1 MKKFT
6 VGQNVRFINA
16 AAHIKSPAFY
26 PEVGTIGKVVCVND
40 FDCLVA
46 WPDGTT
52 SGSGRWYAE
61 NNDLVAVR
69 ETKQPSTNAALDEF
83 SPEVSR
89 ALKDL
94 FSYVE
99 RVNVSRQ
106 RALYVDYNRSIPGLL
121 SIMEW
126 DKEKRTFS
134 VHENF
139 HSTRYGGNIVRM
151 IEAAHIWLT
160 INHPANDRCGTHV
173 YYARLSFRCPDVA
186 CLVRTTTRSALVA
199 AKEIGEGAEIV
210 EIQSLHGR
218 VLDIAKKQPDGTYKR
233 LK

>member
-1 MKKFT
+1 MKKFY

-16 AAHIKSPAFY
+16 AAHIESPDFC
-26 PEVGTIGKVVCVND
+26 PEVGTIGKVISVND

-46 WPDGTT
+46 WPAGTT
-52 SGSGRWYAE
+52 SGSDIWYVE
-61 NNDLVAVR
+61 NTDIVGVGDNQVTA
-69 ETKQPSTNAALDEF
+69 KAACSEF

-121 SIMEW
+121 TVAEW
-126 DKEKRTFS
+126 DKKRYTFS

-139 HSTRYGGNIVRM
+139 HASRYGGDLVKM
-151 IEAAHIWLT
+151 IEAAHIWLAMY
-160 INHPANDRCGTHV
+160 HPANDRCGTHV

-186 CLVRTTTRSALVA
+186 ALVRVTTRSAIVA
-199 AKEIGEGAEIV
+199 AREIGEGAEIV

-218 VLDIAKKQPDGTYKR
+218 VLDVAKKRADGTYKR

>member
-6 VGQNVRFINA
+6 VGMKVRFIDENG
-16 AAHIKSPAFY
+16 HKFEPQFY
-26 PEVGTIGKVVCVND
+26 PEVGTIGTVID
-40 FDCLVA
+40 ASHDCLFIQ
-46 WPDGTT
+46 WPKGST
-52 SGSGRWYAE
+52 SGDDCWC
-61 NNDLVAVR
+61 
-69 ETKQPSTNAALDEF
+69 ALSYRLEIVKEKNVEKSNFDEF

-99 RVNVSRQ
+99 RVNVSRK
-106 RALYVDYNRSIPGLL
+106 RSIYVDYTRATPGMICLQ
-121 SIMEW
+121 EW
-126 DKEKRTFS
+126 DKEKREFTLYETF
-134 VHENF
+134 HA
-139 HSTRYGGNIVRM
+139 TRYGDNIVRM

-186 CLVRTTTRSALVA
+186 CLIRTTTRSALVA
-199 AKEIGEGAEIV
+199 AREIGEGAEIV

-218 VLDIAKKQPDGTYKR
+218 VLDIAKKQPDGKYKR

>member
-6 VGQNVRFINA
+6 VGMKVRFIDEKG
-16 AAHIKSPAFY
+16 HKFEPRYYPA
-26 PEVGTIGKVVCVND
+26 VGTIGTVIEESDDMPYVRWPRGSTSENDCWFACDSRLEIVNASKNQTHN
-40 FDCLVA
+40 FDEL
-46 WPDGTT
+46 
-52 SGSGRWYAE
+52 
-61 NNDLVAVR
+61 
-69 ETKQPSTNAALDEF
+69 

-99 RVNVSRQ
+99 RVNVSRK
-106 RALYVDYNRSIPGLL
+106 RSIYIDYTRAIPGMICLQ
-121 SIMEW
+121 EW
-126 DKEKRTFS
+126 DKEKREFTLHETF
-134 VHENF
+134 HA
-139 HSTRYGGNIVRM
+139 TRYGGNIVRM
-151 IEAAHIWLT
+151 IEAAHVWLS

-186 CLVRTTTRSALVA
+186 CLIRTTTRSALVA
-199 AKEIGEGAEIV
+199 AREIGEGAEIV

-218 VLDIAKKQPDGTYKR
+218 VLDIAKKRSDGTYKR